1 MKNLKLKYFQSK
13 NYKFVDL
20 IYLNLRHLNHLNLK
34 KILKNKKYKHKLII
48 VKSKKTNIKILKRKV
63 FNFVSKFSV
72 IKNKLSKLDD
82 MRIKKKI
89 VIKQSKKDN
98 FNYLKK
104 IINKE
109 GVLFKNSNVK
119 NPIDIKINFMK
130 RQINSRLGKLFFLY
144 LDKKIVAYLFMIKTK
159 KVIQFYD
166 VNIIHPKKNGYLII
180 YLFKFIF
187 QNLKANRK
195 TKLITN
201 IHAKNL
207 KSIKFFK
214 SLGFRVNKSYFLQTI
229 TNRI

>member
-82 MRIKKKI
+82 IRIKKKI

-119 NPIDIKINFMK
+119 NPIDIKINFMNK
-130 RQINSRLGKLFFLY
+130 R
-144 LDKKIVAYLFMIKTK
+144 
-159 KVIQFYD
+159 
-166 VNIIHPKKNGYLII
+166 
-180 YLFKFIF
+180 
-187 QNLKANRK
+187 
-195 TKLITN
+195 
-201 IHAKNL
+201 
-207 KSIKFFK
+207 
-214 SLGFRVNKSYFLQTI
+214 
-229 TNRI
+229 